1 MRKFNYEKNGYN
13 RQEVNEFIDEVI
25 SNTEDIINSCKRQR
39 EEINKLKKEVDY
51 YRKNGNNNYNYDLEA
66 ATSIRNSALRDAEE
80 IVNTAKND
88 ASIIL
93 NEALLKAEETEVR
106 THKIEESIGVFKKK
120 LEVLLKE
127 QEAIVDEIE
136 TLDIENN

>member
-80 IVNTAKND
+80 IVNTAKNN

-93 NEALLKAEETEVR
+93 NEALLKAEEAEVR

-136 TLDIENN
+136 ALDIENN